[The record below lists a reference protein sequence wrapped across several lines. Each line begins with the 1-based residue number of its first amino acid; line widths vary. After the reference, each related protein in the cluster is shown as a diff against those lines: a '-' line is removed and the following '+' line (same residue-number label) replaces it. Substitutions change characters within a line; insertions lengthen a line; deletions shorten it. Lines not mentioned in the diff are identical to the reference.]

1 MKPEGIGRGTGVFL
15 SLLSPCCSTLEC
27 KGHFGP
33 QEHPNGQGQQATTQ
47 LQQKGAFGPASLAL
61 QGRKYYLNV
70 E

>member
-15 SLLSPCCSTLEC
+15 YLLSPCCATLEC
-27 KGHFGP
+27 KGHFVP
-33 QEHPNGQGQQATTQ
+33 RSILVARDNEQPHSCSRKQ
-47 LQQKGAFGPASLAL
+47 LLGPASLAL